1 MRPGAGRFTHHGTA
15 CRRQVGGHG
24 QEHTQHLAG
33 PCTVTRPQGGVG
45 MLTLAGLEAIE
56 LQTEPGPTS
65 AEPFPLSHR
74 AAHLEALRRSDIL
87 VKIGAGVTL
96 ITIK

>member
-1 MRPGAGRFTHHGTA
+1 
-15 CRRQVGGHG
+15 
-24 QEHTQHLAG
+24 
-33 PCTVTRPQGGVG
+33 